1 MKGNLGNV
9 IQQLLLFASLADK
22 VFEGLILTAD
32 SHINRITKLQFT
44 VTFSNAKPDQA
55 QSQTD
60 FEELADRSNIFSSL
74 FFVSRTVVSCNC
86 Y

>member
-1 MKGNLGNV
+1 MKWNLDNI

-22 VFEGLILTAD
+22 VFEGFILAAD

-44 VTFSNAKPDQA
+44 VTSSNAKPDQA

-60 FEELADRSNIFSSL
+60 FEELADISNIFSSL
-74 FFVSRTVVSCNC
+74 FFVRRADVNCNC
-86 Y
+86 